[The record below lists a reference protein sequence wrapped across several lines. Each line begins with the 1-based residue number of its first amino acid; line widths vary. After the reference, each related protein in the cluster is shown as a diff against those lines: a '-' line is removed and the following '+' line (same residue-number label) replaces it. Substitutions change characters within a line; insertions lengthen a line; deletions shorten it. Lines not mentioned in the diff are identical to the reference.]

1 MDSTIIVRVASI
13 HSNPSPK
20 AIMPEHSLTI
30 RTIDTIDDYHKVEEL
45 QAVAWG
51 VIDRT
56 EVVPLAV
63 LLTAQENGGLVAGAF
78 DDAGNIVGFVFGFI
92 GLTATGKFKH
102 CSHMAGVL
110 PHIRR
115 QNIGYALK
123 MFQRDYVIKQGR
135 LDLITWT
142 YDPLESVNAML
153 NIGKLGGIAH
163 HYSENHY
170 GDWNDDLNRGIPTDR
185 FEVEWWIRSP
195 RVEKYLHPDH
205 IRQSHAWHI
214 DSGAQTIFEARLDE
228 QGLVIYQGTHLDLT
242 AATLLLEIPAEFQHL
257 KRHSMARAQE
267 WRWKTR
273 EVFQHYLAQGYT
285 VCDFLSE
292 REGEHRRNYYVLTR
306 DVPDLD
312 NA

>member
-1 MDSTIIVRVASI
+1 
-13 HSNPSPK
+13 
-20 AIMPEHSLTI
+20 MPENSLTI
-30 RTIDTIDDYHKVEEL
+30 RTIKTIDDYHKVENL
-45 QAVAWG
+45 QAAVWG
-51 VIDRT
+51 VTNLT
-56 EVVPLAV
+56 EIVPLAV
-63 LLTAQENGGLVAGAF
+63 LLTAQENGGLTAGAF
-78 DDAGNIVGFVFGFI
+78 DEDGNIVGFVFGFI
-92 GLTATGKFKH
+92 GLTSDGKFKH

-110 PHIRR
+110 PNIRR

-123 MFQRDYVIKQGR
+123 LFQRDYVLKQG
-135 LDLITWT
+135 LLNLVTWT

-205 IRQSHAWHI
+205 GRQSHAWHLEA
-214 DSGAQTIFEARLDE
+214 GAQVVFDTRLDE
-228 QGLVIYQGTHLDLT
+228 QGMLHYENTHFDLT
-242 AATLLLEIPAEFQHL
+242 AGTVLLEIPAEFQQL
-257 KRHSMARAQE
+257 KRYSMTIAQE
-267 WRWKTR
+267 WRWETR
-273 EVFQHYLAQGYT
+273 QAFQHYFARGYT

-292 REGEHRRNYYVLTR
+292 REGEHRRNYYVLMH

-312 NA
+312 EA

>member
-1 MDSTIIVRVASI
+1 
-13 HSNPSPK
+13 
-20 AIMPEHSLTI
+20 MPEHSVTI
-30 RTIDTIDDYHKVEEL
+30 RTIETIDDYHRVEEL
-45 QAVAWG
+45 QAAAWG
-51 VIDRT
+51 VVDRT
-56 EVVPLAV
+56 EIIPLAV
-63 LLTAQENGGLVAGAF
+63 LLTAQENGGLVGGAF
-78 DDAGNIVGFVFGFI
+78 DEAGNIVGFVFGFI
-92 GLTATGKFKH
+92 GLTTHGKFKH

-110 PHIRR
+110 PNIRR

-123 MFQRDYVIKQGR
+123 TFQRDYVLKQGL

-195 RVEKYLHPDH
+195 RVEKYLHPD
-205 IRQSHAWHI
+205 RVRPSRAWHL
-214 DSGAQTIFEARLDE
+214 DSGAQLVFDTYFEQDMPHYGSL
-228 QGLVIYQGTHLDLT
+228 YLDLT
-242 AATLLLEIPAEFQHL
+242 ASTVLLEIPAEFQQV
-257 KRHSMARAQE
+257 KRHSLALAQE

-273 EVFQHYLAQGYT
+273 AAFQHYFARGYT

-292 REGEHRRNYYVLTR
+292 REGDHRRNYYVLMR

-312 NA
+312 KA